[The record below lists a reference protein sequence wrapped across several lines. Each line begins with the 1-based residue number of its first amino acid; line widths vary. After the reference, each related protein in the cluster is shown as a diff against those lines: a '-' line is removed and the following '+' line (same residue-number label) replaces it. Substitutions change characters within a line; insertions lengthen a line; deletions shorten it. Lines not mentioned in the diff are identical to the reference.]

1 MWRHW
6 RQMTCL
12 QDCLLWHKE
21 RTAAPTAYNHN
32 CNKTHNN
39 SKMNPIK
46 RIVLTGGPCAG
57 KTTALVRVTEYFS
70 NLGYKVFTVPE
81 VPTMITQSGW
91 SYLTDNKDFYYE
103 GELVILQTQLA
114 LEDSIMRLAETVK
127 KDQPC
132 VVICDRGTMDISAYI
147 SPEMWQELTS
157 RVGYTSE
164 ELCKRYDAVLHL
176 VTAADGAEQ
185 FYTTAN
191 NAQRYEQANEEGL
204 KIARCLDRKVL
215 EAWANH
221 PHFRVID
228 NAFDFDCKLNRVLK
242 EISQTLELPLPVTEE
257 FKFIVETT
265 GEIPDA
271 TESEITQTYL
281 VADPDCEVRLRR
293 RRIYGQTLNILTTTR
308 TLSDRKRIITE
319 RQVTNQVYESL
330 MQQADPYRQT
340 INKERRSFI
349 WQGHFYEL
357 DTYTSPHEG
366 LMVLEAKGVSS
377 RDDIVMPPF
386 IKVIEDITGN
396 RAYYNYNIALRR

>member
-1 MWRHW
+1 MWRDR

-46 RIVLTGGPCAG
+46 RIVLTGDPCAG

-164 ELCKRYDAVLHL
+164 
-176 VTAADGAEQ
+176 
-185 FYTTAN
+185 
-191 NAQRYEQANEEGL
+191 
-204 KIARCLDRKVL
+204 
-215 EAWANH
+215 
-221 PHFRVID
+221 
-228 NAFDFDCKLNRVLK
+228 
-242 EISQTLELPLPVTEE
+242 
-257 FKFIVETT
+257 
-265 GEIPDA
+265 
-271 TESEITQTYL
+271 
-281 VADPDCEVRLRR
+281 
-293 RRIYGQTLNILTTTR
+293 
-308 TLSDRKRIITE
+308 
-319 RQVTNQVYESL
+319 
-330 MQQADPYRQT
+330 
-340 INKERRSFI
+340 
-349 WQGHFYEL
+349 
-357 DTYTSPHEG
+357 
-366 LMVLEAKGVSS
+366 
-377 RDDIVMPPF
+377 
-386 IKVIEDITGN
+386 
-396 RAYYNYNIALRR
+396 